1 MTECFEVTLEE
12 DISEKIGLLVQ
23 ADTKAFDKLS
33 VFFDVFTFD
42 NRYQIILILKCV
54 FIIKEITV
62 ITFFGAYEIT
72 SMGVKL
78 KLSDCVK
85 NAEAEYQNLWVNKP
99 IGMLVDPICQAS
111 EPSFHPYML
120 HKVNIARVS
129 VANQE

>member
-1 MTECFEVTLEE
+1 M
-12 DISEKIGLLVQ
+12 LLVQ

-62 ITFFGAYEIT
+62 LTLFGADEIT
-72 SMGVKL
+72 SIGVQL

-85 NAEAEYQNLWVNKP
+85 TAEAEQQNLWVNKP

-129 VANQE
+129 IADQG

>member
-12 DISEKIGLLVQ
+12 DISEKIGLPVQ

-72 SMGVKL
+72 PMGVKL
-78 KLSDCVK
+78 KLGDCVK
-85 NAEAEYQNLWVNKP
+85 NAEAEYQNLWVNKA
-99 IGMLVDPICQAS
+99 IGMLVDPISQAF
-111 EPSFHPYML
+111 EPLFHPYML
-120 HKVNIARVS
+120 HNV
-129 VANQE
+129 